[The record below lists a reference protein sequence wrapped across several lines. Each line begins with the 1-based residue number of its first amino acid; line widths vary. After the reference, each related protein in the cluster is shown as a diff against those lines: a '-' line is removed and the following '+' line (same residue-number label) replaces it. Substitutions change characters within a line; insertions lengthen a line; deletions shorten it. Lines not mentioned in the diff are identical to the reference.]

1 MVFLE
6 IISQLCNFN
15 PRSREG
21 SDFLYFSSF
30 SMPALNFN
38 PRSREGR
45 SEVRRVGKECLA
57 LCIYRWAP
65 YH

>member
-38 PRSREGR
+38 PRSREG
-45 SEVRRVGKECLA
+45 SDGCLPVHS
-57 LCIYRWAP
+57 YP
-65 YH
+65 